1 MGKGYSRKEL
11 TEMFNLNKSEKGVIT
26 HKFGYI
32 PEGTTKKLYTKKDVK
47 EIEEMLYWKR
57 ACIGLPD
64 FVARFG
70 IPRDMVQ
77 IRLDIINSIPNRA
90 KKLVAKG
97 WRIRPDYL
105 NELKSEYSILSELE
119 KGAYVVSINAIREL
133 NISSAKL
140 KKYITI
146 FGLEGV
152 QLHPLHKKVYCI
164 PVKEYKSFLVNLKRN
179 YELPDKLI
187 IGNRLYL
194 SPAAADKF
202 VGIEL
207 ISFKKLKERQL
218 VNDIVEKYS
227 TKTLR
232 ESTFV
237 SVDSLIEFKEVI
249 NRTISVEELMDY
261 DNRFNELVMQRIIHG
276 PKGVIGTFPN
286 AYKAKFTKKVHYRI
300 KLDDV
305 NDFLENGINV
315 ITFRYNQANLKD
327 PFELLDYSIDKYLEQ
342 STLNVTI
349 ESYKGFIVSM
359 LNGYEGGRQRDFVK
373 KQLNNLKHM
382 INCLEKELVDYSDLE
397 IEMLLRT
404 YGRDTY
410 YLAQFV
416 NYLFAFKNEKCNFKN
431 TYVANRKS
439 SRSSTKKEE
448 NVYTFDEWAK
458 YALFA
463 MNIDHHKEKA
473 FVSAWY
479 SRAWAFVII
488 HFVAAWRK
496 SDFLGIS
503 GLDMFS
509 DDEIKILSRK
519 ISSKVLDT
527 SEAEAVISLL
537 KDLISVTLA
546 TKNKQKFK
554 IIVPEDMKLSFASAI
569 VLSEYHRRAR
579 KEEKL
584 FGRFGGRNL
593 DEAMKSKD
601 IKGFSSLKANRTLL
615 SLFYS
620 EANKEASMT
629 AYAYELGRQ
638 LRGHKLNYRN
648 LYSSTT
654 AQYLYAMNNDGD
666 IDAVAYELLRR
677 GTFGYVFMTLAKVA
691 GETDDLSV
699 SDLSTVIVDIRNSYS
714 SLGLES
720 AASQVIRNHEMKL
733 VIEEIYAMPIEKVK
747 IIMKDLAL
755 GKGQAKT
762 LHTQCL
768 RYSLG
773 CPYEYVKSCF
783 GCPYNIPSTY
793 AMRLLNDQVV
803 NIVNQLMLL
812 SDDDTILKLKYTK
825 DLYKSLGVLQEF
837 KMQFDGI
844 DKNYLS
850 SFIDLGRLKENLVQL
865 QNQGKLVSLE
875 D

>member
-1 MGKGYSRKEL
+1 M
-11 TEMFNLNKSEKGVIT
+11 
-26 HKFGYI
+26 
-32 PEGTTKKLYTKKDVK
+32 
-47 EIEEMLYWKR
+47 
-57 ACIGLPD
+57 
-64 FVARFG
+64 
-70 IPRDMVQ
+70 
-77 IRLDIINSIPNRA
+77 
-90 KKLVAKG
+90 
-97 WRIRPDYL
+97 
-105 NELKSEYSILSELE
+105 
-119 KGAYVVSINAIREL
+119 
-133 NISSAKL
+133 
-140 KKYITI
+140 
-146 FGLEGV
+146 
-152 QLHPLHKKVYCI
+152 
-164 PVKEYKSFLVNLKRN
+164 
-179 YELPDKLI
+179 
-187 IGNRLYL
+187 
-194 SPAAADKF
+194 
-202 VGIEL
+202 
-207 ISFKKLKERQL
+207 
-218 VNDIVEKYS
+218 
-227 TKTLR
+227 
-232 ESTFV
+232 
-237 SVDSLIEFKEVI
+237 
-249 NRTISVEELMDY
+249 
-261 DNRFNELVMQRIIHG
+261 
-276 PKGVIGTFPN
+276 
-286 AYKAKFTKKVHYRI
+286 
-300 KLDDV
+300 
-305 NDFLENGINV
+305 
-315 ITFRYNQANLKD
+315 
-327 PFELLDYSIDKYLEQ
+327 
-342 STLNVTI
+342 
-349 ESYKGFIVSM
+349 
-359 LNGYEGGRQRDFVK
+359 K